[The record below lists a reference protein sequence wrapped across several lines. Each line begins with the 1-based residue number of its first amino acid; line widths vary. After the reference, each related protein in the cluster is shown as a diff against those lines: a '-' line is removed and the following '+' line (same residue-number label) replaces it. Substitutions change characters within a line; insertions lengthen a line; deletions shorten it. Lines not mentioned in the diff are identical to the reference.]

1 MRYLLSIILIL
12 QIVQIILPIRK
23 SHFRKLYVRRLRKYC
38 CLPQKLQRVPL
49 AEESGMLLAVRNI
62 TIPGYPHAYNPSIVQ
77 GVDGFHLAFRFDIRS
92 SPLPYGRT
100 FSSYIGM
107 TALDKNFHPQGHV
120 TVLDT
125 ASEFS
130 EDPRCTYVGDDC
142 YLLFNDSSEYSSTRD
157 FRSMRIAQ
165 IDLTRYKLKTLQNLD
180 IQMQLVEKNWIPFA
194 VSDEEGAKLFLSYTI
209 NPHKVFKLFN
219 PAGSKL
225 EHLSLNQ
232 LSWIDNPW
240 EKEWGILR
248 GGTPAIL
255 IDNEYLSFFHSRF
268 VDMETNLIWYVMGA
282 YTFASSP
289 PFELT
294 SISAHPILFHG
305 IYQTTVR
312 NAASSQLRC
321 IYPSGIVLAKE
332 GEKEIIYVACGEN
345 DRAIKI
351 LTFDK
356 KKLLDSL
363 IPLNRKSSDVIVYE
377 GAL

>member
-1 MRYLLSIILIL
+1 MRYLFSIILIL
-12 QIVQIILPIRK
+12 QILQIVLPMRK
-23 SHFRKLYVRRLRKYC
+23 SHFRKLHIRRLRKYC
-38 CLPQKLQRVPL
+38 CLPQKLQQVPL

-77 GVDGFHLAFRFDIRS
+77 GVDGFHLAFRFDIKS
-92 SPLPYGRT
+92 SPLPYGRN

-107 TALDKNFHPQGHV
+107 TALDKNFHPKGYA

-125 ASEFS
+125 SSEFS

-157 FRSMRIAQ
+157 FRSMRLAQ
-165 IDLTRYKLKTLQNLD
+165 IDLSRYKLKTLQNLD
-180 IQMQLVEKNWIPFA
+180 IQMQPIEKNWIPFA
-194 VSDEEGAKLFLSYTI
+194 ASDEEGTKLFLSYTI

-219 PAGSKL
+219 PAGNKL

-255 IDNEYLSFFHSRF
+255 LDNEYLSFFHSRF
-268 VDMETNLIWYVMGA
+268 VDIQTNLVWYVMGA
-282 YTFASSP
+282 YTFASLP

-305 IYQTTVR
+305 IYQTTVH
-312 NAASSQLRC
+312 NTISSHLRC
-321 IYPSGIVLAKE
+321 IYPSGIVLGKE
-332 GEKEIIYVACGEN
+332 GDKEIIYVACGEN

-356 KKLLDSL
+356 KKLLSSL
-363 IPLNRKSSDVIVYE
+363 IPLNRKSSDIVVYE
-377 GAL
+377 EAL